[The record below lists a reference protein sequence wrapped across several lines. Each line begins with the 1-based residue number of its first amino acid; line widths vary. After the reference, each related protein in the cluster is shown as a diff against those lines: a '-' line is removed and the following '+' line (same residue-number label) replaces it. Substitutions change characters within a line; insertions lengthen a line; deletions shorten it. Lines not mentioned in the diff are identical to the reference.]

1 MPRHTS
7 SLLAAV
13 AVLAFASTPV
23 FAADTEA
30 PSLFEDIP
38 EVVPVAVEKGFYLR
52 GDVGYGF
59 ARTKYDF
66 SLFGQGV
73 SQDRI
78 VGGFGAGYRFTEHFR
93 VDVSANYLGR
103 DRFSYNDGLN
113 SASASHTVWSGL
125 VTGYYDIA
133 TIMEITPYVGVGVG
147 FTHSQHKLDINAPAV
162 PLAANWSESRYDF
175 AYALTAGASYKVSDK
190 ISVDFGYQFT
200 HAPSMQYLDASLS
213 ASQKGFQ
220 HHQVKVG
227 LRFDLW

>member
-1 MPRHTS
+1 MSRHTS
-7 SLLAAV
+7 SLLAA
-13 AVLAFASTPV
+13 AVLALVATPV

-38 EVVPVAVEKGFYLR
+38 EVVPVAVEKGLYLR

-59 ARTKYDF
+59 SRTKYDF
-66 SLFGQGV
+66 SLLGQGV

-78 VGGFGAGYRFTEHFR
+78 VGGAGIGYRFTEHFR

-103 DRFSYNDGLN
+103 DSFSYNDGTN

-133 TIMEITPYVGVGVG
+133 TIMEFTPYVGVGVG
-147 FTHSQHKLDINAPAV
+147 FTHSQHKLDINAPVV
-162 PLAANWSESRYDF
+162 PVVASWSESRYDF

-190 ISVDFGYQFT
+190 VSVDFGYQFT
-200 HAPSMQYLDASLS
+200 HAPNMQYFDVNHA